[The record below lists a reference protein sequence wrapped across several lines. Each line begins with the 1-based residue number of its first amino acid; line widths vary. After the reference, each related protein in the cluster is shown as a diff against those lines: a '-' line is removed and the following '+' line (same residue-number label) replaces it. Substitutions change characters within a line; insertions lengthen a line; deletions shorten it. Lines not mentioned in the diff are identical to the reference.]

1 VKIAEMSLQ
10 EQSVSGKLLKSG
22 MIVSFMTL
30 ISRVLGLVRDV
41 IVANVLGAGA
51 MADVFFMANR
61 IPNFLRRLFA
71 EGAFSQAFVPVLA
84 EVKEK
89 HGDDAVRELIAKAA
103 GTLGLIVTGV
113 TLVAVIGSPVL
124 MMLFGAGW
132 FSAYLDGAPEGDKY
146 LQASFLLKITFPY
159 LWFITF
165 VALSGAVLNTYN
177 KFAVAAFTPVFLN
190 IAMIGAAI
198 YLAPQMQ
205 NPAEAIAWGVF
216 LGGLI
221 QFLFQLPF
229 LAKAGLLVMPRWGWN
244 DPNVTKIRTLMI
256 PALFGVSV
264 SQINLLLDAIIASFL
279 VTGAV
284 SWLYYSDRLLEFP
297 LGLFGIAIATVIL
310 PGLSRHYA
318 SASEEAFKYTLDWAV
333 RFICLFG
340 IPSMMGLIVLAEPI
354 IASVFMRG
362 EFTADDV
369 VKTSYSLIAY
379 NTGLVALMLIKVL
392 APAFYARQ
400 DIKTPV
406 RIAIIAMVANMG
418 FNLMLAPFLSY
429 VGLALATALSGTLN
443 AYLLYRGL
451 KQRDIYSFSS
461 KTCRFIAKAF
471 IAAAVM
477 AGCIFYVMPD
487 LTGWIAL
494 GLSGQVVHLLAYF
507 AFAIVAY
514 FVLLF
519 AFGVRLNDFK
529 RQTNAESK

>member
-1 VKIAEMSLQ
+1 M
-10 EQSVSGKLLKSG
+10 SGKLLKSG

-103 GTLGLIVTGV
+103 GTLGLIVTAV

-132 FSAYLDGAPEGDKY
+132 FNAYLDGAPEGDKY

-229 LAKAGLLVMPRWGWN
+229 LAKAGLLVMPRWGWK

-318 SASEEAFKYTLDWAV
+318 AASEEAFKYTLDWAV

-362 EFTADDV
+362 EFTAEDV
-369 VKTSYSLIAY
+369 VKTSHSLIAY

-461 KTCRFIAKAF
+461 KTCWFIAKAF

-477 AGCIFYVMPD
+477 ASCIFYVMPD
-487 LTGWIAL
+487 LAGWIAL
-494 GLSGQVVHLLAYF
+494 GLSGQVLHLLAYF

-519 AFGVRLNDFK
+519 VFGVRLSDFK